1 MIVKNYSTNVEWC
14 VGSLFA
20 HDDFVLKV
28 DKICKE
34 YGEVHKIK
42 YVYGSIPC
50 VLTGGV
56 IPPRTA
62 TIDNAKEL
70 IDEYNSSDISCR
82 LAFTKKNVL
91 DEDMKDGIVT
101 SLLSHLEKNNSDSV
115 HNGVIVSDDNL
126 ARYIRDS
133 YRIEIISSSIST
145 LLNDKEESLDYYN
158 SLFDIYDIVRIYPR
172 CFLFNRNIFD
182 NLTYPDR
189 VEFSVNNRDFLNR
202 NLMKSY
208 YNAIDDVCYKYAKG
222 LDFKND
228 LDRVESIISDIN
240 KGKRE
245 RPLAGY
251 TLSYHDILWL
261 YSKGIKRF
269 CLEGRDFSGVSFVRD
284 LGDYVFNYNY
294 FLNIASSILE
304 GVV

>member
-1 MIVKNYSTNVEWC
+1 MIVKNYSKDVVWSI
-14 VGSLFA
+14 GSLFA

-34 YGEVHKIK
+34 YGEEHSIK
-42 YVYGSIPC
+42 YAYGSIPC

-62 TIDNAKEL
+62 TLDNALEL
-70 IDEYNSSDISCR
+70 IDEYNSAGISCR
-82 LAFTKKNVL
+82 LAFTKKDVL
-91 DEDMKDGIVT
+91 EEDMRDGIVT
-101 SLLSHLEKNNSDSV
+101 GLLSHLEKNSSDSID
-115 HNGVIVSDDNL
+115 NGVIVSDDRL
-126 ARYIRDS
+126 ARYIRDTCK
-133 YRIEIISSSIST
+133 IEIISSSLST
-145 LLNDKEESLDYYN
+145 LLNDGEESLEYYN

-182 NLTYPDR
+182 NLNHPER
-189 VEFSVNNRDFLNR
+189 VEISVNNRDFLNR
-202 NLMKSY
+202 GLMKDY
-208 YNAIDDVCYKYAKG
+208 YKAVDTVCYRYAKNQ
-222 LDFKND
+222 DFKSD
-228 LDRVESIISDIN
+228 LDRVETILSDIN

-261 YSKGIKRF
+261 CSKGIKRF
-269 CLEGRDFSGVSFVRD
+269 CLEGRDFNGISFVRD

>member
-1 MIVKNYSTNVEWC
+1 MIVKNHSNNVEWS

-20 HDDFVLKV
+20 HDDFMLKV
-28 DKICKE
+28 DKVCKE
-34 YGEVHKIK
+34 YGEEHKIK
-42 YVYGSIPC
+42 YVYGCIPC

-62 TIDNAKEL
+62 TLDNAFEL
-70 IDEYNSSDISCR
+70 IDEYNSSGISCR
-82 LAFTKKNVL
+82 LSFTKKNVL
-91 DEDMKDGIVT
+91 EEDMKDGIVI
-101 SLLSHLEKNNSDSV
+101 SLLSHLEKNDSDSIN
-115 HNGVIVSDDNL
+115 NGVIVLDDNL
-126 ARYIRDS
+126 ARHIRDN
-133 YRIEIISSSIST
+133 YKLEIISSSLSS

-172 CFLFNRNIFD
+172 CFLFNRSIFD

-202 NLMKSY
+202 GLMKDY
-208 YNAIDDVCYKYAKG
+208 YNAVDTVCYKYAKG
-222 LDFKND
+222 MDFKSD
-228 LDRVESIISDIN
+228 LDRVESVLSDIN

-251 TLSYHDILWL
+251 PLSYPDILWL
-261 YSKGIKRF
+261 QSKGIKRF
-269 CLEGRDFSGVSFVRD
+269 CLEGRDFNGFSFVRD
-284 LGDYVFNYNY
+284 LGDYIFNYNY